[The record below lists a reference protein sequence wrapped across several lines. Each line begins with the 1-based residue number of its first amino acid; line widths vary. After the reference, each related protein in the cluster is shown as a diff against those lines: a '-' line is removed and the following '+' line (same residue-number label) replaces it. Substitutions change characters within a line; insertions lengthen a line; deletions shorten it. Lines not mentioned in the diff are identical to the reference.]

1 MRVARFVL
9 SLLLVFASSS
19 RLNSQE
25 STATAAQRDPQAVTI
40 LNQVLAASGGSTA
53 VASIQDFTASGSIIY
68 FWAGSEVQGTA
79 TVRALATTSFR
90 VDANLP
96 QGTRSWVASY
106 GNGTIRN
113 TDGSLARI
121 PSNNTQNL
129 GALTFPLLKVAA
141 ALNNTSLSI
150 QYLSLTNFSGHQ
162 VHVIHVQRG
171 LSSSTDIISHL
182 SAIDFL
188 IDATTYQIILVRDSF
203 HSAERAMQDMLHE
216 IEFSDFRP
224 TGGCLVPFSITERVG
239 GQQTW
244 TLQLSAISFN
254 TGLTDANFQ
263 L

>member
-1 MRVARFVL
+1 MRVL
-9 SLLLVFASSS
+9 SFFAALLVTLPNSPASPQTASTVL
-19 RLNSQE
+19 RDSQ
-25 STATAAQRDPQAVTI
+25 ALAVMQQAVA
-40 LNQVLAASGGSTA
+40 VGGSTSLG
-53 VASIQDFTASGSIIY
+53 SIQDFTATGSITY
-68 FWAGSEVQGTA
+68 FWAGSQVQGTA

-106 GNGTIRN
+106 GSGTVRN
-113 TDGSLARI
+113 TDGSLVPI

-150 QYLSLTNFSGHQ
+150 QYLSLTSFSGHQ
-162 VHVIHVQRG
+162 VHVIHVQQG

-182 SAIDFL
+182 SATDFL
-188 IDATTYQIILVRDSF
+188 IDATTYQILLVRDAIHPSD
-203 HSAERAMQDMLHE
+203 RATQDILHE

-224 TGGCLVPFSITERVG
+224 TSGCVVPFSVTERVG

-244 TLQLSAISFN
+244 MLQLSAISFN
-254 TGLTDANFQ
+254 TGLSDADFQ
-263 L
+263 P